1 MLSSSGTSR
10 SSDSEPPRYIS
21 QPTQR
26 PKITEIYVVSNFQS
40 FVSGIIPSSQKSDA
54 INADEEFNTNDI
66 DNEAK
71 TESACMMFIFVE
83 ACVAALI
90 MFISSSMRKV
100 WKRWYWIRILIC
112 ISKLYTNHIKPSAS
126 YFDHFIFFNALPH
139 FCSQTRSRHS
149 KN

>member
-1 MLSSSGTSR
+1 MVLATSALIFGISNAILNAQFFRNGLKLGERFLSQSKWKANHF
-10 SSDSEPPRYIS
+10 P
-21 QPTQR
+21 
-26 PKITEIYVVSNFQS
+26 SNFPS
-40 FVSGIIPSSQKSDA
+40 FVSGIIPSSQKSDG

-100 WKRWYWIRILIC
+100 WKR
-112 ISKLYTNHIKPSAS
+112 
-126 YFDHFIFFNALPH
+126 
-139 FCSQTRSRHS
+139 
-149 KN
+149 